1 MLKVKIKKFTNHTRI
16 NFETFRPQVLTG
28 HVITDILVGKIPDIS
43 TAFVTRALLE
53 HLATISNKTRVD

>member
-28 HVITDILVGKIPDIS
+28 HVTTDILVGKIPDIS

-53 HLATISNKTRVD
+53 HLAK